1 MRAVLQLAG
10 VDARGFAERNEF
22 VGAARAVLET
32 LPKRIEPP
40 GGKRATL
47 PSLFARPE
55 PEGMPPIV
63 VEVVQTV
70 QTEDAASKISRKPA
84 PAPAPAPGPAPAD
97 DGSGS
102 SSEDEDSKAANLAR
116 MSAEAKRKGNEAFA
130 AGDYAKAAKQFTMAI
145 RMDKKNHVLF
155 SNRSAARCG
164 LGKFEEALEDAERCV
179 KLAPKWGKGYGRKGA
194 ALTGLGQGGEA
205 VKAYL
210 AGLAVEP
217 ESEALREGLATA
229 KAKIREAQGRYEE
242 MWGEPA
248 PGTREPESFDE
259 Q

>member
-1 MRAVLQLAG
+1 MEEL
-10 VDARGFAERNEF
+10 
-22 VGAARAVLET
+22 
-32 LPKRIEPP
+32 
-40 GGKRATL
+40 
-47 PSLFARPE
+47 
-55 PEGMPPIV
+55 
-63 VEVVQTV
+63 
-70 QTEDAASKISRKPA
+70 AASVRRACVGDEGDEGSRTSVGTRGVASGPAPTRDPAPKASRTPA
-84 PAPAPAPGPAPAD
+84 PAPAPAPATAD
-97 DGSGS
+97 DDSGS

-145 RMDKKNHVLF
+145 RMDKTNHVLF

-179 KLAPKWGKGYGRKGA
+179 KLAPKWGKGYVRKGA

-242 MWGEPA
+242 MWGKPA
-248 PGTREPESFDE
+248 PGTREPES
-259 Q
+259 